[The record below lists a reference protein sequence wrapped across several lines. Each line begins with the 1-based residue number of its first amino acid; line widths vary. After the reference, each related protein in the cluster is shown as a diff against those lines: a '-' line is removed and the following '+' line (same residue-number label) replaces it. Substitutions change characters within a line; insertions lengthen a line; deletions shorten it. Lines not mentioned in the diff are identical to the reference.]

1 MIIGTVQETTAV
13 EDVKDKSIT
22 EVAGSGN
29 DDSKVEEPVVKD
41 EKKEK
46 VKKKRSFRSFSFL
59 RREKKTKEENTKNG
73 EVAKE
78 VPSCFHSLFLNFLI
92 FSPTVS
98 SNINLNALTA
108 QNKNKKKNK
117 KRLGHL
123 KVAFFFSLSLS
134 LLNYLNKTQ
143 KMNK

>member
-108 QNKNKKKNK
+108 QNKNKKK
-117 KRLGHL
+117 RLGHL
-123 KVAFFFSLSLS
+123 KVAFFFSLSLAFK
-134 LLNYLNKTQ
+134 LFKQNK
-143 KMNK
+143 KDE